1 MEQHRR
7 RGRKWNCGT
16 RSGRPRWRARR
27 ASPRGRARAGLKTKR
42 TDSGLGKGEGPHRC
56 AAWAIIAHN
65 SLSRILFLDSLAPP
79 RPLARPS
86 ARPRWRWRLARP
98 LPHTYRSN
106 LLLPLTKGSKD
117 AWMQAGAGGPDKTRP
132 AVKVTRH
139 IREGVNKGR
148 RGFPRANED
157 PAWRHPMASWYKRE
171 RRRQFTLSPL
181 FDANSKGSAW
191 RASERV
197 VLFLNVLF

>member
-1 MEQHRR
+1 MELRNAL
-7 RGRKWNCGT
+7 G
-16 RSGRPRWRARR
+16 S
-27 ASPRGRARAGLKTKR
+27 ASLAGAGAGESTRAGARGAQNKTL
-42 TDSGLGKGEGPHRC
+42 GLWSREGEGEGPHRC

-79 RPLARPS
+79 RPPS

-157 PAWRHPMASWYKRE
+157 PAWRHPMASCYKSE
-171 RRRQFTLSPL
+171 QRRQFTLSPL

-191 RASERV
+191 RASERKSCP
-197 VLFLNVLF
+197 FS